1 VQKESKVYLLDL
13 PRIKDNAAQF
23 ENMVA
28 LELLRSVT
36 SWNNMGHGNFTL
48 HFIRNKEKQEVDFL
62 IAEGNGPF
70 LLIEAK
76 LSDTTPTAAL
86 RKFQNFLNVP
96 AVQLV
101 SEGDTF
107 SLLSNGSQQ
116 ILVAPAY
123 QWLSQLP

>member
-1 VQKESKVYLLDL
+1 
-13 PRIKDNAAQF
+13 
-23 ENMVA
+23 M
-28 LELLRSVT
+28 
-36 SWNNMGHGNFTL
+36 
-48 HFIRNKEKQEVDFL
+48 
-62 IAEGNGPF
+62 
-70 LLIEAK
+70 
-76 LSDTTPTAAL
+76 SDTTPTTAL

-101 SEGDTF
+101 NEGDTF